1 MSRRAILAI
10 AFAAL
15 IASTVTAIAQH
26 RVDAPRTPSAAPPSQ
41 AQQTVAAADSTN
53 STSAPAPASDTASRH
68 TVRAAVLNERA
79 MRIEGEKR
87 FHTNCGRCHVAPQK
101 FPPRAMATI
110 VRHMRVRAMV
120 TDEDMRL
127 ILRYMTE

>member
-1 MSRRAILAI
+1 MSRRAILAT
-10 AFAAL
+10 AFAVL
-15 IASTVTAIAQH
+15 IASTVTAIAQD
-26 RVDAPRTPSAAPPSQ
+26 RKDAPRTPSAAPSAQ
-41 AQQTVAAADSTN
+41 TQQTAAPAADSTN
-53 STSAPAPASDTASRH
+53 STSVPAPDAASSH
-68 TVRAAVLNERA
+68 TVKTAVLDERA

-87 FHTNCGRCHVAPQK
+87 FQTNCGRCHMAPQK

-110 VRHMRVRAMV
+110 VRHMRVRAMI